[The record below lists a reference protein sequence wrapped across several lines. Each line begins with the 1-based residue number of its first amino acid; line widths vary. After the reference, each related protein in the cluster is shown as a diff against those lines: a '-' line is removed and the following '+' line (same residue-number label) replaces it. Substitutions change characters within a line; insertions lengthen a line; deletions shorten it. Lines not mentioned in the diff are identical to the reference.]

1 MPTMICFLRRLS
13 ACALLVMVL
22 AFSIQ
27 TTGHRTGP
35 HALAQSADAL
45 KVVSPA
51 DGATI
56 YGLSIP
62 VVWNADRAGSVAII
76 VDDAADPSAGK
87 ALTEGDGVA
96 IASDSPSAVSDVKP
110 GQHTVSVVRVDD
122 NGKPVDGA
130 DPVTI
135 KIKLLAPQTAGVYAG
150 VCNGVATK
158 ATYTLDPVGVST
170 RALAA
175 GQTYPAAEAIKTDAA
190 GVSSQSTSSVSDT
203 TIDASL
209 SDLTAKPQVIAVS
222 ADGIAGLDENA
233 PAACGEIGGA
243 VTDGVLRVGLRQQ
256 AKSTLFGVA
265 TLIDAGDKTRVVIE
279 TSTSADAAP
288 DDLSAIDRGQAP
300 KTLPA
305 AIYQGTCNSLNPDI
319 TTPLDDATLPT
330 GDAKGVGYA
339 TPVLSSQTE
348 IDTPLNDLLTRAS
361 SIAIAS
367 SGLAG
372 VADGTIVACGEIGGA
387 ASGGVIRIG
396 LTTLNDSGVQGVATL
411 FATGDTTTVLL
422 ETFRTAVSNASP
434 SPSASPSPTV
444 RATATTAATVVPTLA
459 PTAVSTALTTTVPT
473 DVPTV
478 TLADTDGDGVPD
490 TTDNCT
496 FVYNPDQADSNGD
509 FIGDACTEVAPTE
522 VPTAPGIDSD
532 GDGIDDELDN
542 CPNVYNPDQADTD
555 GDGVGDACQAAPP
568 TDVPTDEPTTPV
580 EPTVP
585 EAPTAPT
592 SEPAG

>member
-13 ACALLVMVL
+13 ACALLVVLL

-27 TTGHRTGP
+27 TAGHRTGP

-51 DGATI
+51 AGATI
-56 YGLSIP
+56 YGSSIP

-76 VDDAADPSAGK
+76 VDDAADPSSGE
-87 ALTEGDGVA
+87 ALTEGDGIA
-96 IASDSPSAVSDVKP
+96 IASRSPGAVSDVKP
-110 GQHTVSVVRVDD
+110 GQHTILVVRVDD

-130 DPVTI
+130 DPVT
-135 KIKLLAPQTAGVYAG
+135 LNVNSLAAQTAGVYAG
-150 VCNGVATK
+150 VCNGVATSV
-158 ATYTLDPVGVST
+158 TYTLDPVGVST
-170 RALAA
+170 QALAA
-175 GQTYPAAEAIKTDAA
+175 GQTYPEAEAINTDAA
-190 GVSSQSTSSVSDT
+190 GVSSQPTSSVSDT
-203 TIDASL
+203 TIDVSL

-222 ADGIAGLDENA
+222 ADGIAGLDEHA
-233 PAACGEIGGA
+233 PAACGEIGGV

-256 AKSTLFGVA
+256 ARSTLFGVA
-265 TLIDAGDKTRVVIE
+265 TLIDAGEKTRVVIE

-288 DDLSAIDRGQAP
+288 DDVSVIDKGQAP

-305 AIYQGTCNSLNPDI
+305 AIYQGVCSSLNPDV

-330 GDAKGVGYA
+330 GDASGVSYA

-361 SIAIAS
+361 SIAVAS

-372 VADGTIVACGEIGGA
+372 VDDGSIVACGEVGGA

-396 LTTLNDSGVQGVATL
+396 LATLNDSGVQGVATL

-422 ETFRTAVSNASP
+422 EMFRTAGSNASP
-434 SPSASPSPTV
+434 SSSPAPTV
-444 RATATTAATVVPTLA
+444 RATATTAATVAPTLA
-459 PTAVSTALTTTVPT
+459 PPAIPTGVPT

-478 TLADTDGDGVPD
+478 PLTDTDGDGVPD

-509 FIGDACTEVAPTE
+509 FIGDACSEVAPTE
-522 VPTAPGIDSD
+522 APTAPGIDSD
-532 GDGIDDELDN
+532 GDGVDDALDN
-542 CPNVYNPDQADTD
+542 CPSVPNPDQADTD
-555 GDGVGDACQAAPP
+555 GDGTGDACQAAPP
-568 TDVPTDEPTTPV
+568 TEVPTDEPTTPV

-585 EAPTAPT
+585 EAPTAPA